1 METITIVFSIIQSL
15 GISLGAGASTIAIL
29 NFFQAISD
37 GKIDE
42 TERNFMNITYKVL
55 RIMMIIILVST
66 FMLAYSGY
74 STQGFEYFTSYTIA
88 QIILIL
94 TLFLNAYLMT
104 LRVMPSTF
112 GPAIQVSSWYTLGFI
127 LALIPHNLIDFG
139 LQVFILAYL
148 TFIVCVIAI
157 INSVMAHLKENQA
170 NQKEGT
176 TT

>member
-1 METITIVFSIIQSL
+1 METITIIFSIIQTL

-42 TERNFMNITYKVL
+42 TERNFMGITYRVL
-55 RIMMIIILVST
+55 RIMMTIILVST
-66 FMLAYSGY
+66 FILACLGY
-74 STQGFEYFTSYTIA
+74 LTQGLEYFTSYIIA
-88 QIILIL
+88 QIILTL
-94 TLFLNAYLMT
+94 TLFLNAFLMT

-127 LALIPHNLIDFG
+127 LALTPHNLTDFR

-157 INSVMAHLKENQA
+157 INSVMAHLKDD
-170 NQKEGT
+170 QKKVPT
-176 TT
+176 T